1 MSKQSKGGEEASVVI
16 SIDSETGN
24 YNEDNEKKKKVSNW
38 MTEDTDF
45 LMVVTT
51 FIATVAFQIGTNP
64 PGGVWQDDDEQGK
77 YFAGKSIMAT
87 KSPSDFSGFLVTI
100 TACFV
105 FSALQFAV
113 LFLKKW
119 PAAKSWSCSRFILF
133 STMGLAISS
142 MGIAYGCSVRA
153 YTPKSE
159 ENTRNVISFITMLGF
174 PLGLAAITLYLHFFN
189 KSSSS

>member
-24 YNEDNEKKKKVSNW
+24 YNEDDEKKKKVSNW
-38 MTEDTDF
+38 MREDTDF

-64 PGGVWQDDDEQGK
+64 PGGVWQDDDKQGK

-159 ENTRNVISFITMLGF
+159 ENTRYVISFITMLGF
-174 PLGLAAITLYLHFFN
+174 PLGLAAITLYLQFFN